1 MLDPKTGAIKTGWGS
16 EMFYMPHGMTIDGH
30 GNYWIT
36 DVAMHQAFKVGWVGY
51 NGLYNIL
58 YLYTSIGCSS
68 DPLRASRSLS

>member
-36 DVAMHQAFKVGWVGY
+36 DVAMHQAFKVNSTVLLY
-51 NGLYNIL
+51 IHVLYNIFH
-58 YLYTSIGCSS
+58 
-68 DPLRASRSLS
+68 

>member
-36 DVAMHQAFKVGWVGY
+36 DVAMHQAFKVNSTVLQY
-51 NGLYNIL
+51 IHVLYNIFH
-58 YLYTSIGCSS
+58 
-68 DPLRASRSLS
+68 